1 MGHGLAAVLAPV
13 PALVLRWD
21 AVFPLM
27 LASAAVMG
35 SPGPATLSVAFVAST
50 FGPRRAVTYL
60 LGAIV
65 GTVVVLFA
73 VASGVTATLLTF
85 PALRV
90 VLIAFSAVYLFW
102 LAYRIATAPPLAD
115 QRAPG
120 HPPPFAAATA
130 FAIANPKAWV
140 ATTAVFA
147 GARLAET
154 ATADALAKTAVL
166 ALMIVLIMVGWL
178 FVGASFAPLLRNA
191 RRARVV
197 NVTLAVALVVTTVA
211 AVVR

>member
-60 LGAIV
+60 LGVIV

-102 LAYRIATAPPLAD
+102 LAYRIATAPPLNVAG
-115 QRAPG
+115 PG

-166 ALMIVLIMVGWL
+166 VLMIVLIMVGWL